1 MLVLSRKASERIQ
14 IGENI
19 TVEVRRIAGN
29 RVTIAIDAPR
39 DIRILRGELEQAV
52 KEFAEESV
60 AEEAQAPA
68 VEPEELEAP
77 GTPAPESSTSQ
88 EQVPEALGPEALD
101 SRVPAEP
108 YIVKHRRINL
118 APTSDFS
125 DHGMTAYSPSK

>member
-29 RVTIAIDAPR
+29 RVTIAIEAPR
-39 DIRILRGELEQAV
+39 DIRILRGELQQAAD
-52 KEFAEESV
+52 EFSDEPTESAPVQSV
-60 AEEAQAPA
+60 ADESPDSMQ
-68 VEPEELEAP
+68 PENDP
-77 GTPAPESSTSQ
+77 PNN
-88 EQVPEALGPEALD
+88 LD
-101 SRVPAEP
+101 SRVSAEP

-125 DHGMTAYSPSK
+125 DHGRTAYSPSK